1 MNNGFNC
8 KIEKEVNLLG
18 NSSYGVHLAKH
29 LDIELEKQFVDK
41 TNSFHCLIVKTLV
54 GKTCLIEPSIRNK
67 QMNPYLLADCHL
79 SKEIITQSQTLASRY
94 NNSLVSCLVSYL
106 LLNLF

>member
-1 MNNGFNC
+1 MTTRNTVFEQNIIIKNIFAYC
-8 KIEKEVNLLG
+8 
-18 NSSYGVHLAKH
+18 SSGVHEDFLTKKRGRKNKKLA
-29 LDIELEKQFVDK
+29 IF
-41 TNSFHCLIVKTLV
+41 LIVKTLV

-79 SKEIITQSQTLASRY
+79 SKEIITQSQTLASRC
-94 NNSLVSCLVSYL
+94 NNSLLGCLAPYF